1 MAIYSGINNINSK
14 KKKPQKLFHQQHQ
27 TVFIYP
33 FVLILLG
40 LSDLYEAEAVMKDN
54 CSINF
59 PLIERRYG
67 SNPFNGDMSQ

>member
-14 KKKPQKLFHQQHQ
+14 KKKKKIHQQHQ

-33 FVLILLG
+33 FVLILLS
-40 LSDLYEAEAVMKDN
+40 LSDLYESEAVIKDN

-59 PLIERRYG
+59 PLIERHYG